1 MIGNRFCQMTYCFVL
16 MNWITGPNQKLYT
29 RVSKFQKK
37 KSLCFKKQQQQQ
49 NQQQY
54 RQHYTVYFMSVGIWK
69 KKN

>member
-1 MIGNRFCQMTYCFVL
+1 

-37 KSLCFKKQQQQQ
+37 KSLCFNKQQQQQ

-69 KKN
+69 KN

>member
-1 MIGNRFCQMTYCFVL
+1 

-69 KKN
+69 KN